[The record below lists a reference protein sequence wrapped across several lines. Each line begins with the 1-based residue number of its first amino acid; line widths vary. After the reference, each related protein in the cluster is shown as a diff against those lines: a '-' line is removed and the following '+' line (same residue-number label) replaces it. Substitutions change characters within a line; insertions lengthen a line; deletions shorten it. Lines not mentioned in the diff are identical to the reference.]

1 MFFNLVLLSA
11 WFQPVNLY
19 PASEAGFCDV
29 FGNVWEWIEDHFN
42 GLGDFKAHLLYDD
55 FSTPCFDG
63 RHNMI
68 MVCDLLNVIGHFRV
82 PLCLCFK
89 ASLKA
94 GFHMIADDRRSQKVL
109 RSSAIVCDCAIIWK
123 WPIRFAQSHR
133 TETIRSTNQN
143 ANQIHVA
150 GAKCGKTL
158 RSE

>member
-1 MFFNLVLLSA
+1 MVIVDRPPLVFSRHQRIYFSTLCYYLLD
-11 WFQPVNLY
+11 FQPVNLY

-68 MVCDLLNVIGHFRV
+68 MVCDLLNVIR
-82 PLCLCFK
+82 L
-89 ASLKA
+89 
-94 GFHMIADDRRSQKVL
+94 
-109 RSSAIVCDCAIIWK
+109 
-123 WPIRFAQSHR
+123 AQSHR

-143 ANQIHVA
+143 AKETHVTDA
-150 GAKCGKTL
+150 MRGKTCA
-158 RSE
+158 SEWRLVLVLHVLPIG